1 MTAHFPQ
8 IEAASARVEANVLDS
23 LDALRVDAGGMLD
36 RPFQRGPY
44 DRIDWLALTARHLW
58 PDAPLAVATARQG
71 LHALWLPL
79 RDCGAGRARGF
90 ASWYTLAFAPIATPG
105 CPAEVRAT
113 LLDAA
118 IRQAGKHFGALTL
131 WPMEPEVSAELANAF
146 RATGW
151 FAVERVEAAHWVAYT
166 KDLDFDAYWARRGSK
181 LRNTVR
187 RRAKS
192 SPVATMIFDGF
203 DAEAWAAYESVYA
216 GSWKPNEGS
225 PAFVRALA
233 EQEGAAGTLRLGIAL
248 RDDRPVAAQF
258 WTVENGV
265 ATIHKLAHLE
275 SERANSPG
283 TLLSH
288 AMFRHVLDHDRPDL
302 IDYGN
307 GDEGYKAE
315 WMDERRVRHRL
326 RLFNPRTLSGLSA
339 GAATAARALSRRLR
353 R

>member
-1 MTAHFPQ
+1 MTAHFSL
-8 IEAASARVEANVLDS
+8 IEAASARVETQILDS
-23 LDALRVDAGGMLD
+23 LDALRRDAAGMLD
-36 RPFQRGPY
+36 RPFQRGQY
-44 DRIDWLALTARHLW
+44 DQIDWLALTARHLW
-58 PDAPLAVATARQG
+58 PDAPLAVASARIG
-71 LHALWLPL
+71 PHALWLPL
-79 RDCGAGRARGF
+79 RGCGAGQARSF
-90 ASWYTLAFAPIATPG
+90 ASWYTLAFAPITTPG
-105 CPAEVRAT
+105 CPVEVRAT
-113 LLDAA
+113 LLAAA
-118 IRQAGKHFGALTL
+118 IRQAGKRFGALTL
-131 WPMEPEVSAELANAF
+131 WPLEPEISAELANAF
-146 RATGW
+146 RAMGW
-151 FAVERVEAAHWVAYT
+151 IAIERVEAAHWVAHT
-166 KDLDFDAYWARRGSK
+166 AGLDFDAYWARRGSK

-187 RRAKS
+187 RRAKG
-192 SPVATMIFDGF
+192 SPVEVMIFDDF

-225 PAFVRALA
+225 PAFVRAFA

-248 RDDRPVAAQF
+248 RDGQPVAAQF

-275 SERANSPG
+275 RERGNSPG

-315 WMDERRVRHRL
+315 WMDERRVRTRL
-326 RLFNPRTLSGLSA
+326 RLFNPYSLSGLTA
-339 GAATAARALSRRLR
+339 GAATAAQALLRRLR

>member
-1 MTAHFPQ
+1 MTAHFPLIQ
-8 IEAASARVEANVLDS
+8 AAAAPGARMIESIDS
-23 LDALRVDAGGMLD
+23 LARDAAGMLD
-36 RPFQRGPY
+36 RPFQRGQY

-58 PDAPLAVATARQG
+58 PDTPVAIASARVG
-71 LHALWLPL
+71 PHALWLPL
-79 RDCGAGRARGF
+79 RDGGAGRARSF

-105 CPAEVRAT
+105 CPEDVRAT
-113 LLDAA
+113 LLAA
-118 IRQAGKHFGALTL
+118 IAGQVGKRFGALAL
-131 WPMEPEVSAELANAF
+131 WPLEPEVSAELQAAF
-146 RATGW
+146 RARGW
-151 FAVERVEAAHWVAYT
+151 IAIERVEAAHWVAHT
-166 KDLDFDAYWARRGSK
+166 AGLDFDAYWAQRGSK

-192 SPVATMIFDGF
+192 SPVETQIFDRF
-203 DAEAWAAYESVYA
+203 DADAWAAYETVYA

-225 PAFVRALA
+225 PAFVRAFA

-248 RDDRPVAAQF
+248 REGRPVAAQF
-258 WTVENGV
+258 WTVENRV

-283 TLLSH
+283 TLLSY

-315 WMDERRVRHRL
+315 WMDERRARHRL
-326 RLFNPRTLSGLSA
+326 RLFNPYSLSGLTA
-339 GAATAARALSRRLR
+339 GAATAAQALLR
-353 R
+353 RFAR

>member
-1 MTAHFPQ
+1 MTAHFPL
-8 IEAASARVEANVLDS
+8 IEAAAAPGARMLGS
-23 LDALRVDAGGMLD
+23 IDALARESAGMLD
-36 RPFQRGPY
+36 RPFQRGHY
-44 DRIDWLALTARHLW
+44 DRLDWLTLTAQHLW
-58 PDAPLAVATARQG
+58 PDTPVAIASARVG
-71 LHALWLPL
+71 PHALWLPL
-79 RDCGAGRARGF
+79 RDGGAGRARSL

-105 CPAEVRAT
+105 CPEDVRAT
-113 LLDAA
+113 LLATIA
-118 IRQAGKHFGALTL
+118 RQVGKRFGALAL
-131 WPMEPEVSAELANAF
+131 WPLEPEVCAEVQSAF
-146 RATGW
+146 RAQGW
-151 FAVERVEAAHWVAYT
+151 IGIARVETAHWVAHT
-166 KDLDFDAYWARRGSK
+166 AGLDFDAYWARRGSK

-192 SPVATMIFDGF
+192 SPVETQIFDRF
-203 DAEAWAAYESVYA
+203 DADAWAAYETVYA

-225 PAFVRALA
+225 PAFVRAFA

-248 RDDRPVAAQF
+248 RDGQPVAGQF
-258 WTVENGV
+258 WTVENSV

-326 RLFNPRTLSGLSA
+326 RLFNPYSLSGLAA
-339 GAATAARALSRRLR
+339 GATTAAKALFRRFSH
-353 R
+353 